1 MSVRGQ
7 GLFSGGIYNV
17 GYWNDSYFT
26 IRPMMIGAVNT
37 PVAAAQATSLVIND
51 LDDGTGGGV
60 GLFSGDDALGAG
72 GGLIGGFDIPDD
84 LNRNI

>member
-72 GGLIGGFDIPDD
+72 GGLGGAFNIPDSE
-84 LNRNI
+84 NQSI

>member
-37 PVAAAQATSLVIND
+37 PVATAQATSLVIND

-60 GLFSGDDALGAG
+60 GLFSGDDALGSG